1 MAFSFL
7 LNRSGTSLP
16 DYRISGGKIVLSTGA
31 DAARDRIYT
40 ALQTQLG
47 EWFLDIEKGI
57 PYYGESGILGGKR
70 TEAEVAAIIRRVILR
85 DPEAERII
93 SLDVIQDQFRRV
105 TVNGE
110 VLLSLADGTSETIQ
124 IEV

>member
-7 LNRSGTSLP
+7 LNRSGISLP
-16 DYRISGGKIVLSTGA
+16 DYQIKDGKIVLSTGA

-40 ALQTQLG
+40 DLQTQLG
-47 EWFLDIEKGI
+47 EWFLDVERGV
-57 PYYGESGILGGKR
+57 PYYGENGILGGKR
-70 TEAEVAAIIRRVILR
+70 TEAEVAALIRRVILR
-85 DPEAERII
+85 DPEADRIV
-93 SLDVIQDQFRRV
+93 SLDIIQDAFRRV
-105 TVNGE
+105 TVTGE

>member
-16 DYRISGGKIVLSTGA
+16 DYRIRDGRIVISTGS

-47 EWFLDIEKGI
+47 EWFLDVEKGV
-57 PYYGESGILGGKR
+57 PYYGANGILGGKR

-85 DPEAERII
+85 DPEVDRIV
-93 SLDVIQDQFRRV
+93 SLDIIQDSFRRV
-105 TVNGE
+105 TVTGE
-110 VLLSLADGTSETIQ
+110 VLLSLADGTSETIK

>member
-7 LNRSGTSLP
+7 LNRGGTSLP
-16 DYRISGGKIVLSTGA
+16 DYRIQGGKIVLSTGS

-47 EWFLDIEKGI
+47 EWYLDVDKGV
-57 PYYGESGILGGKR
+57 PYYGENGILGGKR

-85 DPEAERII
+85 DPEADRIV
-93 SLDVIQDQFRRV
+93 SLDIIQDSFRRV
-105 TVNGE
+105 TVTGE